1 MEAKKYYELTKPQQT
16 IWISEKFTQE
26 PINNIIGSMYFKD
39 DINID
44 LLIKA
49 TNLIVK
55 NNDALRTIL
64 VDNNGTIMQFFDDF
78 KPFEI
83 EVLDFTCKTDKEI
96 QEFCKSFYESKFI
109 LQNHRLFDFV
119 MLKLPNREICLIG
132 KFHHIVADAWSLG
145 LIIDNI
151 AINYS
156 NLAYNSNIPLNT
168 GSYLDFIN
176 REQKYLNSD
185 TYSKN
190 KEFWINKLNGY
201 NPISL
206 NSRPN
211 SSFIA
216 NRKLF
221 NLSKK
226 TTNSINDFCHNNN
239 ISPYTLFMTS
249 LDIYLYRATMQNDIT
264 ITTPILN
271 RVGKEKHIMGMF
283 INMINMRINN
293 NPNISIIDLLKEIS
307 AETVSLFKNS
317 KCPYMDILSD
327 LRKQNSSL
335 NNKSYNIVFSFQNMR
350 PNKNAEGLV
359 DYRVDWNFNGYSQD
373 ELVINVTDI
382 NDSGFYSISYDY
394 LIDLFS
400 ENEIEYLHRRLLT
413 IISNII
419 KNPSSKIGFIDII
432 DNEEKNRLLNDYNQT
447 SFDYDK
453 SLTIVDLFENT
464 AKENPDS
471 IAVKFKNNVI
481 TYKELNNLSNIIAK
495 EIKNKNIK
503 KSKIAIICDKSD
515 FLIAGLIGI
524 LKSGNAYIPVDP
536 YYPQKRIE
544 YILNDSSSQIIVTTK
559 KYHNKYNAKYTIILD
574 DIDYSI
580 KTENINNSSCDDLAY
595 IIYTSGTT
603 GNPKGVTIKHKNIVN
618 TLIWRK
624 NLYNFDNNDR
634 VLQIPSFS
642 FDSSVEDI
650 FTPLISGAELVI
662 PAISKMDVNIIGD
675 ELESNN
681 ITHFLVVPSLYK
693 VLLKEKLNS
702 LKSLRVITIAGE
714 GFSISLIKEHF
725 SKLPNVR
732 VINEYG
738 PTENSV
744 CSTYYELTANDE
756 KILIGSPINNC
767 KCYCLDN
774 NQMLLPIECEGELY
788 VSGPGVSDGYL
799 NKPDITNER
808 FLRNPFGGK
817 YKLYKT
823 GDMVKFDFSGN
834 LEFIERTDNQ
844 VKLHGFRIE
853 LKEIENS
860 ILENSSVDDT
870 IVIIQTLSNGKQLL
884 VAYIVNK
891 NGEINVQD
899 IYTNLREKLPYYM
912 IPKIVV
918 LDKFP
923 LTPNGKLDRK
933 KLPIPEIEATEFT
946 TPKNDLEKNIL
957 SVCQE
962 VLENNKIGV
971 LDDLFTIANADSL
984 SILTI
989 SSKLFNMNIKIGI
1002 QDFYKYPTVRELANQ
1017 IINKNNSL
1025 KCVDKNIVKPYITL
1039 PPNSDLIN
1047 INFEYKNILLAG
1059 ATGFLGIHILNN
1071 LLRNTN
1077 CNIYCLIREKYKQT
1091 PETRLKNLISYY
1103 FNDNYYEIYKNKIY
1117 IINSDLTKNN
1127 FGLDDNTYLNLK
1139 NNIDCVINCAA
1150 NTKHYGNYN
1159 NFKKENIDT
1168 VKNLIKFIE
1177 GTQITFNH
1185 MSTTN
1190 VCGNFLVDND
1200 IQYDFTENDLYIGQN
1215 YEDNV
1220 YIRSKFEAERMI
1232 IEAEHNGLNANIF
1245 RLGNLM
1251 GRYSDGI
1258 FQKNKFDNAY
1268 YTRLLALAKIGYL
1281 PENLRNQNLEFS
1293 PIDDVSDAII
1303 KLLCIPNLKNKI
1315 FHIFSNKLIN
1325 ISVLLNVYNIFNINC
1340 KFTSYDDFMNEL
1352 NKPQNEKMLKYII
1365 NDINSKRGINYDS
1378 GITVN
1383 NNITNQY
1390 LKSVGFKWST
1400 IDEDYLIRFFKSTN
1414 FISDLEM

>member
-1 MEAKKYYELTKPQQT
+1 MEPKKYYELTKPQQT
-16 IWISEKFTQE
+16 IWISEKFINE

-64 VDNNGTIMQFFDDF
+64 TNNNGNIVQYFDDF
-78 KPFEI
+78 KCFEI
-83 EVLDFTCKTDKEI
+83 PVFDLCSKTDKEI
-96 QEFCKSFYESKFI
+96 QDFCKKFYDAKFN
-109 LQNHRLFDFV
+109 LLNHRLFDFI
-119 MLKLPNREICLIG
+119 MIKLPNHEICLIG
-132 KFHHIVADAWSLG
+132 KFHHIIADAWTLG

-185 TYSKN
+185 TYLKN
-190 KEFWINKLNGY
+190 KEFWLNKLNNY

-206 NSRPN
+206 NTSSN
-211 SSFIA
+211 SSYIA
-216 NRKLF
+216 SRKMF
-221 NLSKK
+221 DLSCE
-226 TTNSINDFCHNNN
+226 TTNNINNFCHENN
-239 ISPYTLFMTS
+239 ISAYTLFMAA
-249 LDIYLYRATMQNDIT
+249 LNIYLYRATMQNDIT
-264 ITTPILN
+264 ITTPVLN
-271 RVGKEKHIMGMF
+271 RIGKEKHTMGMF
-283 INMINMRINN
+283 INMINSRINN
-293 NPNISIIDLLKEIS
+293 NPNTSIIDLLKEIS
-307 AETVSLFKNS
+307 SETVSLFKNS
-317 KCPYMDILSD
+317 KCPYMDVLAD
-327 LRKQNSSL
+327 LRKQNPSL

-350 PNKNAEGLV
+350 PNKNADGLV
-359 DYRVDWNFNGYSQD
+359 NYRVDWNFNGYSQD
-373 ELVINVTDI
+373 DLVINITDI

-394 LIDLFS
+394 LVDLFS
-400 ENEIEYLHRRLLT
+400 ENEIIYLHKRLLT

-419 KNPSSKIGFIDII
+419 KNPFAKIGFIDII
-432 DNEEKNRLLNDYNQT
+432 DNEEKDKLLNTFNNTY
-447 SFDYDK
+447 FDYDK
-453 SLTIVDLFENT
+453 SLTIIDLFNNIVN
-464 AKENPDS
+464 KYPDA
-471 IAVKFKNNVI
+471 IAVKFKNNVL
-481 TYKELNNLSNIIAK
+481 TYKELNNLSNIIADV
-495 EIKNKNIK
+495 INNKNIK
-503 KSKIAIICDKSD
+503 KTKIAIICDKSD
-515 FLIAGLIGI
+515 FMVAGLLGI

-536 YYPQKRIE
+536 SYPQKRID
-544 YILNDSSSQIIVTTK
+544 YILNDSSVQIVLTTK
-559 KYHNKYNAKYTIILD
+559 KYINKYNAKHVIIID

-580 KTENINNSSCDDLAY
+580 KTPNINNATCNDLAY

-603 GNPKGVTIKHKNIVN
+603 GNPKGVPIKHKNIVN

-624 NLYNFDNNDR
+624 NLYKFNTEDKI
-634 VLQIPSFS
+634 LQIPSFS

-650 FTPLISGAELVI
+650 FTPLISGAQLVI
-662 PAISKMDVNIIGD
+662 PDISKMDVNIIGT
-675 ELESNN
+675 ELEKNA

-702 LKSLRVITIAGE
+702 LKSLRIITIAGE
-714 GFSISLIKEHF
+714 GFSISLIKDHF

-732 VINEYG
+732 IINEYG

-744 CSTYYELTANDE
+744 CSTYYELTSNDD

-767 KCYCLDN
+767 KCYCLDS
-774 NQMLLPIECEGELY
+774 NQMLLPIGCEGELY

-799 NKPDITNER
+799 HKPEITCER
-808 FLRNPFGGK
+808 FLENPFGGNF
-817 YKLYKT
+817 KLYKT
-823 GDMVKFDFSGN
+823 GDMVKYDYSGN

-860 ILENSSVDDT
+860 ILENSCVDDT
-870 IVIIQTLSNGKQLL
+870 VVLIQTLSNGKQIL
-884 VAYIVNK
+884 VAYIINK
-891 NGEINVQD
+891 NKDINIQD
-899 IYTNLREKLPYYM
+899 VYSNLREKLPYYM
-912 IPKIVV
+912 VPKIIV
-918 LDKFP
+918 LDSFP

-933 KLPIPEIEATEFT
+933 KLPMPKIETTEFEK
-946 TPKNDLEKNIL
+946 PQNDLEKTIL

-962 VLENNKIGV
+962 ILDNNKIGV
-971 LDDLFTIANADSL
+971 LDDLFISANADSL

-1002 QDFYKYPTVRELANQ
+1002 QDFYKYPTVREISNQ
-1017 IINKNNSL
+1017 IINKKNNV
-1025 KCVDKNIVKPYITL
+1025 KKIDKNIVKPFVTM
-1039 PPNSDLIN
+1039 PPESDN
-1047 INFEYKNILLAG
+1047 IVLNFEYENVLLTG

-1077 CNIYCLIREKYKQT
+1077 CNIYCLIREKYKQS
-1091 PETRLKNLISYY
+1091 PETRLKNLINYY
-1103 FNDNYYEIYKNKIY
+1103 FNNNYYEIYKNRIF
-1117 IINSDLTKNN
+1117 IMNSDLTVEN
-1127 FGLDDNTYLNLK
+1127 FGLDNTTYLELK
-1139 NNIDCVINCAA
+1139 NKINCIINCAA

-1168 VKNLIKFIE
+1168 VKNLIEFTKNTNI
-1177 GTQITFNH
+1177 ILNH

-1220 YIRSKFEAERMI
+1220 YIRSKFEAEKLI
-1232 IEAEHNGLNANIF
+1232 INAEHNGLNANIF

-1268 YTRLLALAKIGYL
+1268 YTRLLALAKVGYL
-1281 PENLRNQNLEFS
+1281 PENLKNQNLEFS

-1303 KLLCIPNLKNKI
+1303 KLLSIPNLKNKI

-1325 ISVLLNVYNIFNINC
+1325 ISVLLNVFNSFNINC
-1340 KFTSYDDFMNEL
+1340 EFTSYDAFMKKL
-1352 NKPQNEKMLKYII
+1352 SKPENEKILKYII
-1365 NDINSKRGINYDS
+1365 NDVNSKKGINYDS

-1390 LKSVGFKWST
+1390 LKNVGFEWST
-1400 IDEDYLIRFFKSTN
+1400 IDENYLIRFFKSAN
-1414 FISDLEM
+1414 FISDLNL

>member
-1 MEAKKYYELTKPQQT
+1 MKSREYYELTKPQQT
-16 IWISEKFTQE
+16 IWVSEKFINE

-55 NNDALRTIL
+55 NNDALRTVL
-64 VDNNGTIMQFFDDF
+64 TYHDEKIMQYFDDF
-78 KPFEI
+78 KPFRI
-83 EVLDFTCKTDKEI
+83 EVFDFTSKS
-96 QEFCKSFYESKFI
+96 QEEVQDFCKKFYDTKFNLLHSK
-109 LQNHRLFDFV
+109 LFDFV
-119 MLKLPNREICLIG
+119 MLKLPDHEICLIG
-132 KFHHIVADAWSLG
+132 KFHHIIADAWSLG

-156 NLAYNSNIPLNT
+156 NLAYNSNISLNT
-168 GSYLDFIN
+168 GTYLDFIN
-176 REQKYLNSD
+176 REQKYLHSD
-185 TYSKN
+185 TYLKN
-190 KEFWINKLNGY
+190 KEFWLNKLSDY
-201 NPISL
+201 NPIKL
-206 NSRPN
+206 NTSSN
-211 SSFIA
+211 SSYIA
-216 NRKLF
+216 NRKLYD
-221 NLSKK
+221 LSCEL
-226 TTNSINDFCHNNN
+226 TDSINNFCHCNN
-239 ISPYTLFMTS
+239 ITPYTLFMGA
-249 LDIYLYRATMQNDIT
+249 LDIYLYRSTMQTDIT

-271 RVGKEKHIMGMF
+271 RIGKEKQSMGMF
-283 INMINMRINN
+283 INMINTRINN
-293 NPNISIIDLLKEIS
+293 NPNTTIIDLLKEIS
-307 AETVSLFKNS
+307 FETVSLFKNS
-317 KCPYMDILSD
+317 KCPYMDILTD
-327 LRKQNSSL
+327 LRKQNPSL

-350 PNKNAEGLV
+350 PNKSAEGLV

-394 LIDLFS
+394 LVDLFS
-400 ENEIEYLHRRLLT
+400 ENEIEYLHRRLLC

-419 KNPSSKIGFIDII
+419 KNPSAKIAFIDII
-432 DNEEKNRLLNDYNQT
+432 DNEEKTKLLDEFNT
-447 SFDYDK
+447 SDFNYDK
-453 SLTIVDLFENT
+453 SLTLVDLFEN
-464 AKENPDS
+464 AVNNYPDN
-471 IAVKFKNNVI
+471 IAVKYKNNI
-481 TYKELNNLSNIIAK
+481 LTYKELNNLSNIIAN

-503 KSKIAIICDKSD
+503 NSKIAIICDKSD
-515 FLIAGLIGI
+515 FMVAGLLGI
-524 LKSGNAYIPVDP
+524 LKSGNAYIPIDP
-536 YYPQKRIE
+536 SYPQKRID
-544 YILNDSSSQIIVTTK
+544 YILNDSLSKIILTTK
-559 KYHNKYNAKYTIILD
+559 KYINKYNANHIIILD
-574 DIDYSI
+574 DIDYSKEI
-580 KTENINNSSCDDLAY
+580 KNINNSSCDDLAY

-603 GNPKGVTIKHKNIVN
+603 GNPKGVTIRHKNIVN

-624 NLYNFDNNDR
+624 NLYNFDINDKI
-634 VLQIPSFS
+634 LQIPSFS

-650 FTPLISGAELVI
+650 FTPLISGAELII
-662 PAISKMDVNIIGD
+662 PAISKMDVNIIGN
-675 ELESNN
+675 ELENNN

-693 VLLKEKLNS
+693 VLLKEKLNA

-732 VINEYG
+732 IINEYG

-744 CSTYYELTANDE
+744 CSTYYELTSNDE
-756 KILIGSPINNC
+756 KILIGKPINNC

-774 NQMLLPIECEGELY
+774 NQMLLPIGCEGELY

-808 FLRNPFGGK
+808 FLKNPFGRK

-860 ILENSSVDDT
+860 ILENPYIYDT
-870 IVIIQTLSNGKQLL
+870 VVMIQTLSNGKQIL
-884 VAYIVNK
+884 VAYIENK
-891 NGEINVQD
+891 NENINVQD
-899 IYTNLREKLPYYM
+899 IYTNLRDKLPYYM
-912 IPKIVV
+912 IPKIIV

-933 KLPIPEIEATEFT
+933 KLPIPKMETTEFAK
-946 TPKNDLEKNIL
+946 PKNDLEKTIL

-971 LDDLFTIANADSL
+971 LDDLFISANADSL

-989 SSKLFNMNIKIGI
+989 SSKLFNMNISIGI
-1002 QDFYKYPTVRELANQ
+1002 QDFYKYPTVRELAEKFT
-1017 IINKNNSL
+1017 NKNSDSANTN
-1025 KCVDKNIVKPYITL
+1025 KDIIKPFTTT
-1039 PPNSDLIN
+1039 PPSSDLTD
-1047 INFEYKNILLAG
+1047 INFEYKNVLLAG

-1077 CNIYCLIREKYKQT
+1077 CNIYCLIREKYKQS
-1091 PETRLKNLISYY
+1091 PENRLKNLISYY
-1103 FNDNYYEIYKNKIY
+1103 FNDNYYDIYKNRIF

-1127 FGLDDNTYLNLK
+1127 FGLEKNTYLDLK
-1139 NNIDCVINCAA
+1139 NKTDCIINCAA

-1168 VKNLIKFIE
+1168 VSNLIEFAKNTDI
-1177 GTQITFNH
+1177 IFNH

-1220 YIRSKFEAERMI
+1220 YIRSKFEAEKLI
-1232 IEAEHNGLNANIF
+1232 IESEYQGLNANIF

-1258 FQKNKFDNAY
+1258 FQKNKYDNAY
-1268 YTRLLALAKIGYL
+1268 YTRLIALAKVGLL
-1281 PENLRNQNLEFS
+1281 PENLENQKLEFS
-1293 PIDDVSDAII
+1293 PIDDVADAII
-1303 KLLCIPNLKNKI
+1303 KLLSIPNLKNKI

-1325 ISVLLNVYNIFNINC
+1325 ISVLLNVYTSLNINC
-1340 KFTSYDDFMNEL
+1340 KFTSYNDFMNEL
-1352 NKPQNEKMLKYII
+1352 NKPENTKILKYII

-1390 LKSVGFKWST
+1390 LKSVGFNWST
-1400 IDEDYLIRFFKSTN
+1400 IDEEYLNRFFKSTD
-1414 FISDLEM
+1414 FTSDLEL